1 MKISIIGGGAIGL
14 LCAAYLAPKHKV
26 TVYVR
31 TDRQRD
37 LLREKGLTISLRDK
51 MEKQYVSVELF
62 ENWDGSGDL
71 TIITVK
77 QYQLEPV
84 MKQVKK
90 LSNGIRA
97 LLFLQNGM
105 GHLQA
110 IEELTVEKLYVGI
123 VEHGVMKLDGASIR
137 HAGVGSIQIASLPF
151 CGKNRPSRIGE
162 RLTENSIP
170 NFELHMQTDPMW
182 MMQKK
187 LVVNCLVNTLTT
199 ILEINNGKLIEN
211 VHYERLLVPFME
223 EITEIL
229 EWNNDQKAVVK
240 QYVWKVIKQTSANK
254 SSMLKDLEAG
264 RKTEIDA
271 ILGYVLALATKKDK
285 HAPLSAA
292 FYEMLKGKEQE
303 REGGI

>member
-31 TDRQRD
+31 TASQRD
-37 LLREKGLTISLRDK
+37 QLRENGLSISLGDK
-51 MEKQYVSVELF
+51 VEKHHFSVELF

-90 LSNGIRA
+90 LSDDIRA

-110 IEELTVEKLYVGI
+110 LEELTVEELYVGI
-123 VEHGVMKLDGASIR
+123 VEHGVMKLDGANIR

-151 CGKNRPSRIGE
+151 YGKTRSSKIGE
-162 RLTENSIP
+162 RLTETSIP
-170 NFELHMQTDPMW
+170 NFELQMQTDLLW

-211 VHYERLLVPFME
+211 KHYVRLLMPFME
-223 EITEIL
+223 EITEIF
-229 EWNNDQKAVVK
+229 EWSNDQKAVIK
-240 QYVWKVIKQTSANK
+240 QYVWQVIKQTGANK
-254 SSMLKDLEAG
+254 SSMLKDLESG

-271 ILGYVLALATKKDK
+271 ILGYVLALAAKKDK

-303 REGGI
+303 KKGGI